1 MKLQRHCVLLFIL
14 SFLVLSLIPMQS
26 AVAQQDR
33 ADETQRKG
41 LIIFDSESRLEQK
54 LEAKVEVNLN
64 AKLINLVTK
73 SVSNTPEVAELIRM
87 LDGIYVR
94 TYDRV
99 TIEEKG
105 LVDYFQ
111 QRLRKDNWEV
121 LVRIKEESEM
131 VEISLLFDEDTVY
144 GIFAIVI
151 PETSGEATFVN
162 IVGEIAP
169 ERIEDLLSNLS
180 NFGATDI
187 NVGDALKAQS
197 KSIADTVQRELL
209 AVKVE
214 NAPIIDGALNDACWK
229 IAPEANNFTNA
240 RSENPVEDDT
250 VVKLIYT
257 NAAIYVAWHLYDS
270 EPDKIVARQT
280 QDHVRFKMTEDW
292 VSFSIDPFHTHRF
305 SNRTF
310 FMANPLGKKFVRSPK
325 QEANKTEWMDQWN
338 VAANVNATGWVV
350 EMEIPWEMLDYPDT
364 TEPIRM
370 GINFDRGQ
378 VRTDV
383 RSWWSNVGVE
393 ELYEK
398 DGHWL
403 HVLPPPKSSGTQGS
417 LDTLEPVEP
426 REPIEL
432 VEPSE
437 PIEPTEPV
445 FGSTNNVSLTP
456 NPMRPT
462 VVNSSS
468 GDLFRPVNASS
479 LTPVDGLRIGGGF
492 EIGKQWHSDPL
503 FFSGSGS
510 TIHRNENRTT
520 ASIDI
525 GENDSR
531 MRYHPSV
538 GSFLFGTMS
547 YGFSSQSLNYRAG
560 GGVTLGETSNLTY
573 SAQIHR
579 LTSVRDRDIL
589 LSDSEQF
596 LRGLWGTNFQDY
608 YLREGG
614 VMALQW
620 QSPNIKHSLGAFV
633 LWEEH
638 ESLQRTM
645 DFHLRNWS
653 AHPELA
659 GRQNSPIHPGSMRSI
674 SLKYDF
680 DNRGWTDVKYDFE
693 NRENFKNRENA
704 VEWYNT
710 FLVEHTSPAI
720 GSDFDFTRFQAHFRH
735 YYPIGDD
742 RIDARLKVGTAT
754 GQLPYQRQFVIGGIG
769 TLRGYSLYE
778 FAGNH
783 GFLFNL
789 EYAHSL
795 GDAAFLIPFV
805 DVGQVWYRLEDIDIN
820 QIQPKVNLGI
830 GFQGG
835 PFRLNLAKALEE
847 GRGYQVDFKWSRMF

>member
-1 MKLQRHCVLLFIL
+1 MKVRRPCILLFML
-14 SFLVLSLIPMQS
+14 VFLTSGLIPMQS
-26 AVAQQDR
+26 TVAQQEKP
-33 ADETQRKG
+33 DEIGRKG
-41 LIIFDSESRLEQK
+41 LIIFDFPTP
-54 LEAKVEVNLN
+54 LEAKVEVNLT

-73 SVSNTPEVAELIRM
+73 SVSNTPEVAELIQM

-94 TYDRV
+94 TYDRI
-99 TIEEKG
+99 TIDERE

-111 QRLRKDNWEV
+111 HRLKKDKWEV
-121 LVRIKEESEM
+121 LVKIKDESEV
-131 VEISLLFDEDTVY
+131 VEISLLFDEDIVY
-144 GIFAIVI
+144 GIFIIVI

-162 IVGEIAP
+162 IVGEIDP
-169 ERIEDLLSNLS
+169 ERIEDLLGNLS
-180 NFGATDI
+180 NFGAMDI
-187 NVGDALKAQS
+187 NVGEALKAQVEP
-197 KSIADTVQRELL
+197 IRDTIQRELL
-209 AVKVE
+209 AVKIE
-214 NAPIIDGALNDACWK
+214 NSPTIDGILDDACWK
-229 IAPEANNFTNA
+229 IAPEANNFTEVSNG
-240 RSENPVEDDT
+240 NPVEDAST
-250 VVKLIYT
+250 VKLLYT
-257 NAAIYVAWHLYDS
+257 NEAIYIGWYLYDS
-270 EPDKIVARQT
+270 EPSEIVARQT
-280 QDHVRFKMTEDW
+280 IDHVRFGGTTEDW

-305 SNRTF
+305 SSRTF
-310 FMANPLGKKFVRSPK
+310 FMANPLGKKYVRSPK
-325 QEANKTEWMDQWN
+325 REAKSMKWMDQWN
-338 VAANVNATGWVV
+338 VAASINEQGWIV

-378 VRTDV
+378 VRTGI
-383 RSWWSNVGVE
+383 RSWWSNIGVE

-426 REPIEL
+426 SEPIEFA
-432 VEPSE
+432 EPSE
-437 PIEPTEPV
+437 PIEPTAPIL
-445 FGSTNNVSLTP
+445 GKTNTVSLTP
-456 NPMRPT
+456 TPVRPT

-468 GDLFRPVNASS
+468 GDIFRPMNAST
-479 LTPVDGLRIGGGF
+479 LTPVDGLRIGIGF
-492 EIGKQWHSDPL
+492 EAGRRWYADPL

-510 TIHRNENRTT
+510 TIRPNQKEIA

-525 GENDSR
+525 HEDGSR
-531 MRYHPSV
+531 RQYGLSV
-538 GSFLFGTMS
+538 GPFLFGTMS
-547 YGFSSQSLNYRAG
+547 YGISSRSTNYRAG
-560 GGVTLGETSNLTY
+560 GGVTIGEISNLTY

-579 LTSVRDRDIL
+579 LTSVRDRDIM

-596 LRGLWGTNFQDY
+596 VRALWGADFQDY
-608 YLREGG
+608 YLREGA
-614 VMALQW
+614 VTALQW
-620 QSPNIKHSLGAFV
+620 QSSNIMHSLGLSL

-638 ESLQRTM
+638 NSLQRTM

-653 AHPELA
+653 AAPELG
-659 GRQNSPIHPGSMRSI
+659 GRQNSPIHAGSMRSI

-680 DNRGWTDVKYDFE
+680 DNRGWTNLKNDFFE
-693 NRENFKNRENA
+693 ERENMNRA
-704 VEWYNT
+704 EWYNT
-710 FLVEHTSPAI
+710 FLVEHASPAI

-735 YYPIGDD
+735 SHPMGDG
-742 RIDARLKVGTAT
+742 RIDVRLKVGTAM

-778 FAGNH
+778 FMGNH

-789 EYAHSL
+789 EYAHSI
-795 GDAAFLIPFV
+795 DDKAFIIPFV
-805 DVGQVWYRLEDIDIN
+805 DVGQVWYRLEDIE

>member
-33 ADETQRKG
+33 ADETERKG

-94 TYDRV
+94 TYDRL

-131 VEISLLFDEDTVY
+131 VEISLLFDEDMVY
-144 GIFAIVI
+144 GIFIIVI

-169 ERIEDLLSNLS
+169 ERIEDLLENLS
-180 NFGATDI
+180 NFGAMDI
-187 NVGDALKAQS
+187 NVGDALKAQV
-197 KSIADTVQRELL
+197 KPVRETVQRELL
-209 AVKVE
+209 AVKIE
-214 NAPIIDGALNDACWK
+214 NPPTIDGILDDACWK
-229 IAPEANNFTNA
+229 IAPEADNFTEV
-240 RSENPVEDDT
+240 SSGNPVEDASIA
-250 VVKLIYT
+250 KILYT
-257 NAAIYVAWHLYDS
+257 NEAIYVGWYLYDS
-270 EPDKIVARQT
+270 DPDKIVARQT
-280 QDHVRFKMTEDW
+280 LDHVRFGRTTEDW

-310 FMANPLGKKFVRSPK
+310 FQANPLGKKYVRSPK
-325 QEANKTEWMDQWN
+325 REAKRIKWMDQWN
-338 VAANVNATGWVV
+338 VAANINTTGWVV

-403 HVLPPPKSSGTQGS
+403 HVLPPSKSSGTQGS
-417 LDTLEPVEP
+417 LDTLEPVAPSEP
-426 REPIEL
+426 TEHA
-432 VEPSE
+432 EPSE
-437 PIEPTEPV
+437 PSEPTEPV
-445 FGSTNNVSLTP
+445 LGSTNNVSLMP
-456 NPMRPT
+456 NPVRPL

-479 LTPVDGLRIGGGF
+479 LTSVDGLRVGIGF
-492 EIGKQWHSDPL
+492 EAGRRWYADPL
-503 FFSGSGS
+503 FFAGSGS
-510 TIHRNENRTT
+510 TIRPNGYETT

-525 GENDSR
+525 HEAGSR
-531 MRYHPSV
+531 TQGDRSV
-538 GSFLFGTMS
+538 DSFLFGTMS
-547 YGFSSQSLNYRAG
+547 YGLSSRSTNYRAG
-560 GGVTLGETSNLTY
+560 GGVTIGGDSHLIY

-579 LTSVRDRDIL
+579 LTSVRDRDIS

-596 LRGLWGTNFQDY
+596 VRALWGTDFQDY
-608 YLREGG
+608 YLREGA
-614 VMALQW
+614 VTALQW
-620 QSPNIKHSLGAFV
+620 QSANIMHSLGLSL

-638 ESLQRTM
+638 NSLQRTM
-645 DFHLRNWS
+645 DFHLRNWA

-659 GRQNSPIHPGSMRSI
+659 GRQNSPIHAGSMRSI

-680 DNRGWTDVKYDFE
+680 DNRGWTDAKNDFE
-693 NRENFKNRENA
+693 GREHRTS
-704 VEWYNT
+704 EWYNT
-710 FLVEHTSPAI
+710 FLVEHASPAI
-720 GSDFDFTRFQAHFRH
+720 GSDFDFTRFQVHFRH
-735 YYPIGDD
+735 YSPMGDD
-742 RIDARLKVGTAT
+742 RIDARLKVGTAM
-754 GQLPYQRQFVIGGIG
+754 GQLPYQRKFVMGGIG

-795 GDAAFLIPFV
+795 GDGAFLIPFV
-805 DVGQVWYRLEDIDIN
+805 DVGQVWYRLEDIE

-835 PFRLNLAKALEE
+835 PFRVNLAKALED

>member
-1 MKLQRHCVLLFIL
+1 
-14 SFLVLSLIPMQS
+14 
-26 AVAQQDR
+26 
-33 ADETQRKG
+33 
-41 LIIFDSESRLEQK
+41 
-54 LEAKVEVNLN
+54 
-64 AKLINLVTK
+64 
-73 SVSNTPEVAELIRM
+73 
-87 LDGIYVR
+87 
-94 TYDRV
+94 
-99 TIEEKG
+99 
-105 LVDYFQ
+105 
-111 QRLRKDNWEV
+111 
-121 LVRIKEESEM
+121 
-131 VEISLLFDEDTVY
+131 
-144 GIFAIVI
+144 
-151 PETSGEATFVN
+151 
-162 IVGEIAP
+162 
-169 ERIEDLLSNLS
+169 
-180 NFGATDI
+180 
-187 NVGDALKAQS
+187 
-197 KSIADTVQRELL
+197 
-209 AVKVE
+209 
-214 NAPIIDGALNDACWK
+214 
-229 IAPEANNFTNA
+229 
-240 RSENPVEDDT
+240 
-250 VVKLIYT
+250 
-257 NAAIYVAWHLYDS
+257 
-270 EPDKIVARQT
+270 
-280 QDHVRFKMTEDW
+280 
-292 VSFSIDPFHTHRF
+292 
-305 SNRTF
+305 
-310 FMANPLGKKFVRSPK
+310 
-325 QEANKTEWMDQWN
+325 MDQWN
-338 VAANVNATGWVV
+338 VAANVNATGWIV
-350 EMEIPWEMLDYPDT
+350 EMEIPWKMLDYPDT

-403 HVLPPPKSSGTQGS
+403 HVLPPPKSSGTQGL
-417 LDTLEPVEP
+417 LDTLEPVAPSEP
-426 REPIEL
+426 TEL
-432 VEPSE
+432 AEPSE

-445 FGSTNNVSLTP
+445 LGKTSNISLTP
-456 NPMRPT
+456 APVRPK

-468 GDLFRPVNASS
+468 EDLFRFVNASS
-479 LTPVDGLRIGGGF
+479 LTPVDGLRVGGGF
-492 EIGKQWHSDPL
+492 EIGKRWHSDPL
-503 FFSGSGS
+503 FFAGSGYA
-510 TIHRNENRTT
+510 IRPNRYETATT
-520 ASIDI
+520 IDI

-531 MRYHPSV
+531 EQYGPSV
-538 GSFLFGTMS
+538 GPLLFGTMS

-589 LSDSEQF
+589 LSNSEQF

-620 QSPNIKHSLGAFV
+620 QPPNIKHSLGAFV

-659 GRQNSPIHPGSMRSI
+659 GRQNSPIHAGSMRSI

-680 DNRGWTDVKYDFE
+680 DNRGWTDAKNDFE
-693 NRENFKNRENA
+693 GREHRA
-704 VEWYNT
+704 SEWYNT
-710 FLVEHTSPAI
+710 FLVEHASPAI
-720 GSDFDFTRFQAHFRH
+720 GSDFDFTRFQLHLRH
-735 YYPIGDD
+735 YSPMGDD
-742 RIDARLKVGTAT
+742 RIGVRLKVGTAT
-754 GQLPYQRQFVIGGIG
+754 GQLPYQRKFVMGGIG

-805 DVGQVWYRLEDIDIN
+805 DVGQVWYRLEDIEG
-820 QIQPKVNLGI
+820 IQPKVNLGI

-835 PFRLNLAKALEE
+835 PFRVNLAKALEE

>member
-1 MKLQRHCVLLFIL
+1 MKLQKHCVLLFIL

-33 ADETQRKG
+33 ADETERKG

-94 TYDRV
+94 TYDRL

-131 VEISLLFDEDTVY
+131 VEISLLFDEDMVY
-144 GIFAIVI
+144 GIFIIVI

-169 ERIEDLLSNLS
+169 ERIEDLLENLS
-180 NFGATDI
+180 NFGAMDI
-187 NVGDALKAQS
+187 NVGDALKAQV
-197 KSIADTVQRELL
+197 KPVRETVQRELL
-209 AVKVE
+209 AVKIE
-214 NAPIIDGALNDACWK
+214 NPPTIDGILDDACWK
-229 IAPEANNFTNA
+229 IAPEADNFTEVSSGN
-240 RSENPVEDDT
+240 SVEDASIA
-250 VVKLIYT
+250 KILYT
-257 NAAIYVAWHLYDS
+257 NEAIYVGWYLYDS
-270 EPDKIVARQT
+270 DPDKIVARQT
-280 QDHVRFKMTEDW
+280 LDHVRFGRTTEDW

-310 FMANPLGKKFVRSPK
+310 FQANPLGKKYVRSPK
-325 QEANKTEWMDQWN
+325 REAKSIKWMDQWN
-338 VAANVNATGWVV
+338 VAANINATGWIV

-393 ELYEK
+393 ELYEN

-426 REPIEL
+426 IEPTEL
-432 VEPSE
+432 AEPSE

-445 FGSTNNVSLTP
+445 LGSTNNVSLTP
-456 NPMRPT
+456 NPVRPT
-462 VVNSSS
+462 AVNSSS

-479 LTPVDGLRIGGGF
+479 LTSVDGLRVGIGF
-492 EIGKQWHSDPL
+492 EAGRRWYADPL
-503 FFSGSGS
+503 FFAGSGS
-510 TIHRNENRTT
+510 TIRPNGYETT

-525 GENDSR
+525 HEAGSR
-531 MRYHPSV
+531 THGDRSV
-538 GSFLFGTMS
+538 DSFLFGTMS
-547 YGFSSQSLNYRAG
+547 YGLSSRSTNYRAG
-560 GGVTLGETSNLTY
+560 GGVTIGGDSHLIY

-579 LTSVRDRDIL
+579 LTSVRDRDIS

-596 LRGLWGTNFQDY
+596 VRALWGTDFQDY
-608 YLREGG
+608 YLREGA
-614 VMALQW
+614 VTALQW
-620 QSPNIKHSLGAFV
+620 QSANIMHSLGLSL

-638 ESLQRTM
+638 NSLQRTM

-659 GRQNSPIHPGSMRSI
+659 GRQNSPIHAGSMRSI

-680 DNRGWTDVKYDFE
+680 DNRGWTDAKNDFE
-693 NRENFKNRENA
+693 GREHRTS
-704 VEWYNT
+704 EWYNT
-710 FLVEHTSPAI
+710 FLVEHASPAI
-720 GSDFDFTRFQAHFRH
+720 GSDFDFTRFQVHFRH
-735 YYPIGDD
+735 YSPMGDN
-742 RIDARLKVGTAT
+742 RIDARLKVGTAM
-754 GQLPYQRQFVIGGIG
+754 GQLPYQRKFVMGGIG

-795 GDAAFLIPFV
+795 GDEAFLIPFV
-805 DVGQVWYRLEDIDIN
+805 DVGQVWYRLEDIE

>member
-14 SFLVLSLIPMQS
+14 SFLVSSLIPMQS
-26 AVAQQDR
+26 AVAQQEKPDKT
-33 ADETQRKG
+33 ERKG
-41 LIIFDSESRLEQK
+41 LIIFDSESRLEQN

-73 SVSNTPEVAELIRM
+73 SVSNTPEVAEIIRM

-94 TYDRV
+94 TYDRLTV
-99 TIEEKG
+99 EEKG

-131 VEISLLFDEDTVY
+131 VEISLLFDEDMVY
-144 GIFAIVI
+144 GIFIIVI

-169 ERIEDLLSNLS
+169 ERIEDLLENLS
-180 NFGATDI
+180 NFGAMDI
-187 NVGDALKAQS
+187 NVGDALKAQV
-197 KSIADTVQRELL
+197 KPVRETVQRELL
-209 AVKVE
+209 AVKIE
-214 NAPIIDGALNDACWK
+214 NPPTIDGILDDACWK
-229 IAPEANNFTNA
+229 IAPEADNFTEV
-240 RSENPVEDDT
+240 SSGNPVEDASIA
-250 VVKLIYT
+250 KILYT
-257 NAAIYVAWHLYDS
+257 NEAIYVGWYLYDS
-270 EPDKIVARQT
+270 DPDKIVARQT
-280 QDHVRFKMTEDW
+280 LDHVRFGRTTEDW

-310 FMANPLGKKFVRSPK
+310 FQANPLGKKYVRSPK
-325 QEANKTEWMDQWN
+325 REAKRIKWMDQWN
-338 VAANVNATGWVV
+338 VAANINATGWIV

-417 LDTLEPVEP
+417 LDTLESVEP
-426 REPIEL
+426 TEPIEL

-445 FGSTNNVSLTP
+445 LGSINQVSLTP
-456 NPMRPT
+456 TPMRPT
-462 VVNSSS
+462 VVNTSS

-479 LTPVDGLRIGGGF
+479 LTSVDGLRVGIGF
-492 EIGKQWHSDPL
+492 EAGRRWYADPL
-503 FFSGSGS
+503 FFAGSGS
-510 TIHRNENRTT
+510 TIRPNGYETT

-525 GENDSR
+525 HEAGSR
-531 MRYHPSV
+531 TQADRSV
-538 GSFLFGTMS
+538 DSFLFGTMS
-547 YGFSSQSLNYRAG
+547 YGLSSRSTNYRAG
-560 GGVTLGETSNLTY
+560 GGVTIGGDSHLIY

-579 LTSVRDRDIL
+579 LTSVRDRDIS

-596 LRGLWGTNFQDY
+596 VRALWGTDFQDY
-608 YLREGG
+608 YLREGA
-614 VMALQW
+614 VTALQW
-620 QSPNIKHSLGAFV
+620 QSANIMHSLGLSL

-638 ESLQRTM
+638 NSLQRTM

-659 GRQNSPIHPGSMRSI
+659 GRQNSPIHAGSMRSI

-680 DNRGWTDVKYDFE
+680 DNRGWTDAKNDFE
-693 NRENFKNRENA
+693 GREHRA
-704 VEWYNT
+704 SEWYNT
-710 FLVEHTSPAI
+710 LLVEHASPAI
-720 GSDFDFTRFQAHFRH
+720 GSDFDFTRFQLHLRH
-735 YYPIGDD
+735 YSPMGDD

-805 DVGQVWYRLEDIDIN
+805 DVGQVWYRLEDIE

-835 PFRLNLAKALEE
+835 PFRVNLAKALEE